1 MNEELPINTNKN
13 DAANQQKLIE
23 KLLGT
28 SDCDY
33 VGIGRM
39 VINKDFVVGLP
50 TNNSELTHSKK

>member
-1 MNEELPINTNKN
+1 MSDEQGDKKNENTDK
-13 DAANQQKLIE
+13 QKLIE

-39 VINKDFVVGLP
+39 VINKDFIVGLP
-50 TNNSELTHSKK
+50 TDTNELTHSKK